1 MLSPCS
7 SVSFVNFEQVNAGWV
22 FSIFGKEIILMHTS
36 ISKTMSIS
44 NFYKILN
51 INITK
56 TFTRAKILA

>member
-22 FSIFGKEIILMHTS
+22 VSIFGKEIILMHTS